1 MCVSPSGLS
10 ANSTAQVALCV
21 TPWPLRTRTVYLKP
35 YCFPQYPHSSIIWGG
50 GDWVIEVCSQ
60 VRWCNLWGKGNVE
73 KTNKDLW
80 PHCTL
85 CALVSCNIKTTDRWS
100 QRFKS
105 CGCSNWTG
113 TLAPIQF
120 GLFWTL
126 LFFPPP
132 FAFMCGFHICL
143 TNQSSPV
150 WSLEETQIPWG
161 LSQEEHLA

>member
-60 VRWCNLWGKGNVE
+60 VRWCNLWEKGNVE

-85 CALVSCNIKTTDRWS
+85 RALVSCNKNHWQVKSEVLILWLFNLDR
-100 QRFKS
+100 
-105 CGCSNWTG
+105 NTG
-113 TLAPIQF
+113 SYPVWIVLNIT
-120 GLFWTL
+120 
-126 LFFPPP
+126 FFPPP

-143 TNQSSPV
+143 T
-150 WSLEETQIPWG
+150 LEETQIPWG